1 MSPRLHLEFRILRCG
16 FWIPDTGF
24 QSLSVDLGTLDSNL
38 KWDSGFRIPNSR
50 ISYYTRQ
57 SFSEF
62 GFHEKKNSW
71 RSSCVAKQSRTCS
84 WPPDRAEW
92 NNKTTGLNGKGRF
105 RTLLR
110 GPDKFLKGQN
120 LAWIWPYQKYKC
132 RSKFLT
138 GTVRFLRRLV

>member
-1 MSPRLHLEFRILRCG
+1 MSPNLHH
-16 FWIPDTGF
+16 WIPGFTLWILDSRYWIPVFVSGPWNSGF
-24 QSLSVDLGTLDSNL
+24 QSLV
-38 KWDSGFRIPNSR
+38 GFRIPDSKLQDFVLHKANFLGFR
-50 ISYYTRQ
+50 ISQ
-57 SFSEF
+57 E
-62 GFHEKKNSW
+62 KNSW
-71 RSSCVAKQSRTCS
+71 RCSCVAKQSRTCS

-92 NNKTTGLNGKGRF
+92 NNKTTGLNCKGRF
-105 RTLLR
+105 RPRLR